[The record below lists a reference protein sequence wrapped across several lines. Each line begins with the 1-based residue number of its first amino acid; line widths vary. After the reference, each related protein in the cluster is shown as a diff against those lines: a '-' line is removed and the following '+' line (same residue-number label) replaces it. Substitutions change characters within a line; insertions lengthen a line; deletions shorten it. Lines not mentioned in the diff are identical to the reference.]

1 MEHNH
6 GNEYQIKVIHE
17 DGTEVLS
24 EWIEHENVEQTMAT
38 LRDSKARGYWLRER
52 NVTVATCPLCRD
64 RETVIAE
71 YPLTECLSPRSHP
84 HDSSYLLETGFKD
97 PYDASL
103 VPLAAEP
110 RLSPS
115 RRSDVADG

>member
-52 NVTVATCPLCRD
+52 MLQSRPVRSAGIEKRS
-64 RETVIAE
+64 
-71 YPLTECLSPRSHP
+71 SPNI
-84 HDSSYLLETGFKD
+84 L
-97 PYDASL
+97 
-103 VPLAAEP
+103 
-110 RLSPS
+110 
-115 RRSDVADG
+115 